1 MIYVMSDIHGIA
13 DRYQEMLELI
23 DFNEQDTL
31 YVLGDIIDRGNG
43 SIKVLQ
49 DMMRRPNV
57 HGIFGNHE
65 WMCVECMKWL
75 SEEISEAS
83 ISRIDEEQLMK
94 LSDWI
99 NNGAYPTIR
108 ELLALSL
115 EERMAIMDY
124 LLDFSA
130 YEEITV
136 NGKYYLL
143 VHAGLG
149 NFQKDKPLFHY
160 DVNDLIWERPDW
172 EIPYFDEADRFVIVG
187 HTPTLG
193 ISGKAEIFHH
203 NQFIA
208 IDCGACFQDGAL
220 ACLCLDTMEEF
231 YC

>member
-1 MIYVMSDIHGIA
+1 MIYVMSDIHGMA

-99 NNGAYPTIR
+99 NK
-108 ELLALSL
+108 S
-115 EERMAIMDY
+115 
-124 LLDFSA
+124 
-130 YEEITV
+130 
-136 NGKYYLL
+136 
-143 VHAGLG
+143 
-149 NFQKDKPLFHY
+149 
-160 DVNDLIWERPDW
+160 
-172 EIPYFDEADRFVIVG
+172 EAKR
-187 HTPTLG
+187 
-193 ISGKAEIFHH
+193 S
-203 NQFIA
+203 
-208 IDCGACFQDGAL
+208 
-220 ACLCLDTMEEF
+220 
-231 YC
+231 